1 MLTVLDIVYRRKNL
15 QTVRSY
21 STECGMYCGLVVTN
35 FYSDLV
41 MKTTP
46 SNKCA
51 AANRRY
57 ASPIVAGLQFGRAFH
72 SPPCLSADVAALG
85 LDHYRY
91 EAKE

>member
-1 MLTVLDIVYRRKNL
+1 
-15 QTVRSY
+15 
-21 STECGMYCGLVVTN
+21 
-35 FYSDLV
+35 